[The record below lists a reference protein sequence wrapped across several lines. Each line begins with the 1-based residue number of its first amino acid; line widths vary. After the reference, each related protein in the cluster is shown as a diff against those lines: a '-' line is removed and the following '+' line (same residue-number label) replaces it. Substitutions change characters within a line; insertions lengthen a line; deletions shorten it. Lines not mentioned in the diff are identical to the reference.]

1 LHARATAFPLGL
13 GVLTSKGVT
22 AWRRA
27 LAHLASS
34 PAPHTPAPPGAGAR
48 TAPAPAPW
56 PEPVATELIHAL
68 AGLAVALAG
77 T

>member
-1 LHARATAFPLGL
+1 M
-13 GVLTSKGVT
+13 LTSKGVT

-27 LAHLASS
+27 LARLTCASASTITRPPALA
-34 PAPHTPAPPGAGAR
+34 ARPPLPLPG
-48 TAPAPAPW
+48 
-56 PEPVATELIHAL
+56 PVTTELIHAL

>member
-1 LHARATAFPLGL
+1 
-13 GVLTSKGVT
+13 VLTGRGVT

-27 LAHLASS
+27 LADLTCVTIPSTTQTAALAGR
-34 PAPHTPAPPGAGAR
+34 PPG
-48 TAPAPAPW
+48 PL

>member
-1 LHARATAFPLGL
+1 M
-13 GVLTSKGVT
+13 LTSKGVT

-27 LAHLASS
+27 LTHLTCASTS
-34 PAPHTPAPPGAGAR
+34 STTPAS
-48 TAPAPAPW
+48 APAPQP
-56 PEPVATELIHAL
+56 PGPVTTELIHAL

>member
-1 LHARATAFPLGL
+1 M
-13 GVLTSKGVT
+13 LTSKGVT

-27 LAHLASS
+27 VARLTSASTS
-34 PAPHTPAPPGAGAR
+34 AITRP
-48 TAPAPAPW
+48 PAPAARLPL
-56 PEPVATELIHAL
+56 PGPVTTELIHAL

>member
-1 LHARATAFPLGL
+1 VLIAT
-13 GVLTSKGVT
+13 GVT

-27 LAHLASS
+27 LAHLTCSATSSTTPASS
-34 PAPHTPAPPGAGAR
+34 PAARPPGRLPG
-48 TAPAPAPW
+48 
-56 PEPVATELIHAL
+56 PVATELVHAL

>member
-1 LHARATAFPLGL
+1 
-13 GVLTSKGVT
+13 VLTGRGVT

-27 LAHLASS
+27 LARLTCTTATSTTRESS
-34 PAPHTPAPPGAGAR
+34 PAARPPLPLPG
-48 TAPAPAPW
+48 
-56 PEPVATELIHAL
+56 PVTTELVHAL

>member
-1 LHARATAFPLGL
+1 
-13 GVLTSKGVT
+13 VLISKGVT

-27 LAHLASS
+27 LAHLTCAATSNTTPASS
-34 PAPHTPAPPGAGAR
+34 PAARPPGQLPG
-48 TAPAPAPW
+48 
-56 PEPVATELIHAL
+56 PVATELVHAL

>member
-1 LHARATAFPLGL
+1 MLAG
-13 GVLTSKGVT
+13 KGVT

-27 LAHLASS
+27 LTRLTCAPASGT
-34 PAPHTPAPPGAGAR
+34 TPAPSPAAG
-48 TAPAPAPW
+48 PAGPA
-56 PEPVATELIHAL
+56 ATELVHAL

>member
-1 LHARATAFPLGL
+1 M
-13 GVLTSKGVT
+13 LTGKGVT
-22 AWRRA
+22 AWRRV

-34 PAPHTPAPPGAGAR
+34 PGPHTSAAPPGARA
-48 TAPAPAPW
+48 AQEPAPLPG
-56 PEPVATELIHAL
+56 PTATELIHAL

>member
-1 LHARATAFPLGL
+1 M
-13 GVLTSKGVT
+13 LTSKGVT
-22 AWRRA
+22 AWRQA

-34 PAPHTPAPPGAGAR
+34 PAPHTPAPPGAGVR

>member
-1 LHARATAFPLGL
+1 MLI
-13 GVLTSKGVT
+13 SKGVT

-27 LAHLASS
+27 LARLTCAAASS
-34 PAPHTPAPPGAGAR
+34 TPPASAPAAQPPG
-48 TAPAPAPW
+48 
-56 PEPVATELIHAL
+56 PVTTELIHAL

>member
-1 LHARATAFPLGL
+1 M
-13 GVLTSKGVT
+13 LTGKGVI

-27 LAHLASS
+27 VTRLTGAATRST
-34 PAPHTPAPPGAGAR
+34 TPASTPAARPPLPLPG
-48 TAPAPAPW
+48 
-56 PEPVATELIHAL
+56 PVTTELVHAL

>member
-1 LHARATAFPLGL
+1 MLI
-13 GVLTSKGVT
+13 SKGVT

-27 LAHLASS
+27 LARLTCAAASS
-34 PAPHTPAPPGAGAR
+34 TTPASAPPAQPPG
-48 TAPAPAPW
+48 
-56 PEPVATELIHAL
+56 PVTTELIHAL

>member
-1 LHARATAFPLGL
+1 M
-13 GVLTSKGVT
+13 LTGKGVT

-27 LAHLASS
+27 LAHLSCAATSSTTRTSS
-34 PAPHTPAPPGAGAR
+34 PAPRPPGPPPG
-48 TAPAPAPW
+48 
-56 PEPVATELIHAL
+56 PVATELVHAP

>member
-1 LHARATAFPLGL
+1 MLI
-13 GVLTSKGVT
+13 SKGVT

-27 LAHLASS
+27 LARLTCASTSSTTPASS
-34 PAPHTPAPPGAGAR
+34 PAAQPSG
-48 TAPAPAPW
+48 
-56 PEPVATELIHAL
+56 PVTTELIRAL

>member
-1 LHARATAFPLGL
+1 M
-13 GVLTSKGVT
+13 LTGKGVT

-34 PAPHTPAPPGAGAR
+34 PAPRTSAIPPGAGAR
-48 TAPAPAPW
+48 TPQTPAPL
-56 PEPVATELIHAL
+56 PEPAATELIHAL

>member
-1 LHARATAFPLGL
+1 M
-13 GVLTSKGVT
+13 LTGKGVT

-27 LAHLASS
+27 LAHLTCAPASS
-34 PAPHTPAPPGAGAR
+34 TARTPAAAARPPLPLPG
-48 TAPAPAPW
+48 PA
-56 PEPVATELIHAL
+56 ATELVHAL

>member
-1 LHARATAFPLGL
+1 
-13 GVLTSKGVT
+13 VLTGKGVT

-27 LAHLASS
+27 LARLTCATTTSTTPASS
-34 PAPHTPAPPGAGAR
+34 PAAPL
-48 TAPAPAPW
+48 
-56 PEPVATELIHAL
+56 PEPVTTELVHAL

>member
-1 LHARATAFPLGL
+1 MLI
-13 GVLTSKGVT
+13 SKGVT

-27 LAHLASS
+27 LARLTCASTSGTTPASS
-34 PAPHTPAPPGAGAR
+34 PAPQPSG
-48 TAPAPAPW
+48 
-56 PEPVATELIHAL
+56 PVTTELIHAL

>member
-1 LHARATAFPLGL
+1 
-13 GVLTSKGVT
+13 VLTGRGVT
-22 AWRRA
+22 AWRCA
-27 LAHLASS
+27 LADLTCATIPSTTQTAALA
-34 PAPHTPAPPGAGAR
+34 ARPPG
-48 TAPAPAPW
+48 PL

>member
-1 LHARATAFPLGL
+1 M
-13 GVLTSKGVT
+13 LTGKGVT

-27 LAHLASS
+27 LASLTSAS
-34 PAPHTPAPPGAGAR
+34 PKIARPPSSGAGAAR
-48 TAPAPAPW
+48 LQAPL
-56 PEPVATELIHAL
+56 PEPMASELIHAL

>member
-1 LHARATAFPLGL
+1 M
-13 GVLTSKGVT
+13 LTGKGVT

-27 LAHLASS
+27 LARLTCTVTTSTTPASS
-34 PAPHTPAPPGAGAR
+34 AASQLHRPLPG
-48 TAPAPAPW
+48 
-56 PEPVATELIHAL
+56 PVTTELVHAL